1 MEDLLAGTRPVNNDQ
16 YAFICEYIREYDYQV
31 KNCASKNMAIRF
43 LLEFRDRRY
52 TDFLSMFDV
61 IKLAVEMNY
70 RLYDNENIQKL
81 NLRNQDRKLLT
92 DVIDRSA
99 SLRIHQKES
108 SQNLFR
114 AFVYW
119 EKADDMSD
127 AEIVVS
133 DQAVEVPEGVEVIRS
148 HDTER
153 MIALMN
159 A

>member
-70 RLYDNENIQKL
+70 RLYDDENIQKL

-92 DVIDRSA
+92 DVIDCSA

-119 EKADDMSD
+119 
-127 AEIVVS
+127 
-133 DQAVEVPEGVEVIRS
+133 
-148 HDTER
+148 
-153 MIALMN
+153 
-159 A
+159 